1 MLDLSAAA
9 LTPTEA
15 KCYIALLERQEWKP
29 ADLAKSVH
37 ETRTNVYKVLDKLV
51 EYKLAERFDKAKKL
65 HYRAANPTRL
75 VELAQEQRKL
85 REQAER
91 QLELQTH
98 SLTATYIKNNERP
111 GIRYFQG
118 EEEIGKIFQ
127 EVAGSKEEVLS
138 VHSLAGIDFYG
149 FKAMHNLRM
158 LAPNAGV
165 KRRSLTQDSEL
176 ATRDWRITDPAV
188 LLTRTWLKKD
198 DYTSPVEWIT
208 FEDKLCLISYG
219 SEALG
224 IVIESRQIATA
235 FKQLFNLLER
245 GQKLLPDYKYLPREA
260 KQLGIGVHKLE

>member
-1 MLDLSAAA
+1 MIDLTAAG
-9 LTPTEA
+9 LTSTEA
-15 KCYIALLERQEWKP
+15 KCYTALLERQEWKP
-29 ADLAKSVH
+29 ADLAQNVK

-51 EYKLAERFDKAKKL
+51 EFGLAERFDKAKKL
-65 HYRAANPTRL
+65 HYRATNPARL
-75 VELAQEQRKL
+75 IELAQEQRKQ

-91 QLELQTH
+91 QLELNTQD
-98 SLTATYIKNNERP
+98 LTAQYIKINEQP
-111 GIRYFQG
+111 GVRYFQG
-118 EEEIGKIFQ
+118 EKEIGKIFQ
-127 EVAGSKEEVLS
+127 EIAESKEEVLS

-149 FKAMHNLRM
+149 FKTMHNLRM

-176 ATRDWRITDPAV
+176 ATKDWRISDPAV

-198 DYTSPVEWIT
+198 DYNAPVEWVT

-224 IVIESRQIATA
+224 IVIESQQIATA
-235 FKQLFNLLER
+235 FKQLFNLIER

-260 KQLGIGVHKLE
+260 KQLGVGSHKL